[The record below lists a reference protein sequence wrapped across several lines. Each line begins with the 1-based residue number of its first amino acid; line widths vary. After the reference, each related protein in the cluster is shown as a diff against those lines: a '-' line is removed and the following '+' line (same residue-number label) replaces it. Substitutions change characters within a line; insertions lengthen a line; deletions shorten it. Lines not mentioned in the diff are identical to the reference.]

1 MVGCYA
7 FQNRGDVNHV
17 FDCYANHN
25 RGGGNRGFGRHEYED
40 WGDSNYVF
48 GRYADQNRGD
58 VNEAGGWYALQNR
71 YAFQTRV
78 DANHVVCPYNVFFL
92 CGDAKVV
99 GRCMVV
105 NSGVTQIM
113 RLAGM
118 RSKLGGDA
126 NHVVVRVCALTFIGH
141 WSESCITWFDASG
154 GFSVTVLVIVSSLYL
169 SGS

>member
-1 MVGCYA
+1 M
-7 FQNRGDVNHV
+7 

-25 RGGGNRGFGRHEYED
+25 RGDGNRGFGRHEYED

-78 DANHVVCPYNVFFL
+78 DANYVVCLHNVFFL
-92 CGDAKVV
+92 FGDGKVV

-105 NSGVTQIM
+105 NSG
-113 RLAGM
+113 
-118 RSKLGGDA
+118 
-126 NHVVVRVCALTFIGH
+126 
-141 WSESCITWFDASG
+141 
-154 GFSVTVLVIVSSLYL
+154 GFSIKYEEECEIGRAHV
-169 SGS
+169 